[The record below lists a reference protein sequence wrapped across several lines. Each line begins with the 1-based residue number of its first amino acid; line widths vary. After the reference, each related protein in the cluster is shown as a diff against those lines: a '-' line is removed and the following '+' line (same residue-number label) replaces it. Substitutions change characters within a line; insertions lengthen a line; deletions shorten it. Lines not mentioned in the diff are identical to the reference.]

1 MTPTPSEETPVSG
14 FLGLGIAPK
23 LLEAL
28 ARNNYVTPTPIQKQ
42 SIPVA
47 IEGKDMVG
55 IAQTGTGKT
64 LAFGIPMIQRIARMG
79 GKGLALLPTR
89 ELALQVEEQF
99 QKIGRGAGL
108 RTAILIGGAAMGP
121 QIAAIR
127 NKPHII
133 IATPGRL
140 IDHMEQKIVKLDD
153 VSVLV
158 LDEADRMLDMGFLPQ
173 INRILREIPKT
184 HQTMLFSATMPREI
198 VEIAQRFMTSPTR
211 IEIATSGTLA
221 ENVDQ
226 ELYVVRKEH
235 KVRLLEK
242 LLEEHKG
249 SVLVF
254 TRTKFG
260 ARRLAHEVVRMGHPA
275 ADIHS
280 DRSLAQRREA
290 LDGFKSGKYRVLV
303 ATDIAARGIDVTGIE
318 MVVNFDVPEN
328 PEDYVHRIGRTG
340 RAGMSG
346 IAVTFA
352 MPDQGSEVRDIERL
366 IRKVLEISPMP
377 TDLPPERPRPPMSQS
392 AERPQYQQRGGY
404 QGGRRQ
410 GSSGSHSGGRTPSY
424 GDTRKKAPHAD
435 GRVASYGDTR
445 KSSTPGDTR
454 QPHQISHRPSAPARQ
469 EPRPAAHQEGP
480 VKSHDRR
487 IPAGSFEASQPTNHG
502 VGVPG
507 KDRAYLPGLD
517 DGIKNALGGLW
528 PGDSSN
534 AMKSVQT
541 PAPRHQE
548 HHRKPETGKR
558 FPSRHK

>member
-1 MTPTPSEETPVSG
+1 
-14 FLGLGIAPK
+14 
-23 LLEAL
+23 
-28 ARNNYVTPTPIQKQ
+28 
-42 SIPVA
+42 
-47 IEGKDMVG
+47 
-55 IAQTGTGKT
+55 
-64 LAFGIPMIQRIARMG
+64 MIQRIARMG

-89 ELALQVEEQF
+89 ELALQVEEHF
-99 QKIGRGAGL
+99 QKIGRTAGL

-140 IDHMEQKIVKLDD
+140 IDHLEQKIVKLDD

-198 VEIAQRFMTSPTR
+198 VEIAQRFMNSPVR
-211 IEIATSGTLA
+211 IEVATSGTLA

-226 ELYVVRKEH
+226 ELYVVRKEQ

-242 LLEEHKG
+242 LLAEHKG

-260 ARRLAHEVVRMGHPA
+260 ARRLAHEVIRMGHAA

-280 DRSLAQRREA
+280 DRSLSQRREA

-303 ATDIAARGIDVTGIE
+303 ATDIAARGIDVTGIAL
-318 MVVNFDVPEN
+318 VVNFDVPEN

-346 IAVTFA
+346 VAVTFA
-352 MPDQGSEVRDIERL
+352 MPDQGDEVRGIERL

-377 TDLPPERPRPPMSQS
+377 SDLPPERPRPPMSAS
-392 AERPQYQQRGGY
+392 DSRPQYQQRGGY
-404 QGGRRQ
+404 QGGRRP
-410 GSSGSHSGGRTPSY
+410 SGGGGGGYQGHRPAYQTDRARVTSQ

-445 KSSTPGDTR
+445 RSAQGGPGDR
-454 QPHQISHRPSAPARQ
+454 RPAQP
-469 EPRPAAHQEGP
+469 EPRRDPSQEGP
-480 VKSHDRR
+480 IKSHDRR
-487 IPAGSFEASQPTNHG
+487 VGPAATFDASQPASHG

-534 AMKSVQT
+534 AMKSTQT

-548 HHRKPETGKR
+548 HHHKPETGKR
-558 FPSRHK
+558 FPSRHH

>member
-1 MTPTPSEETPVSG
+1 
-14 FLGLGIAPK
+14 
-23 LLEAL
+23 
-28 ARNNYVTPTPIQKQ
+28 
-42 SIPVA
+42 
-47 IEGKDMVG
+47 MVG

-89 ELALQVEEQF
+89 ELALQVEDHL
-99 QKIGRGAGL
+99 QKIGRIAGL

-127 NKPHII
+127 NKPHVI

-140 IDHMEQKIVKLDD
+140 NDHLEQKIVKLDD

-198 VEIAQRFMTSPTR
+198 VEIAQRFMHSPVR
-211 IEIATSGTLA
+211 IEVATSGTLA

-226 ELYVVRKEH
+226 ELYVVRKEQ

-242 LLEEHKG
+242 LLIEHKG

-260 ARRLAHEVVRMGHPA
+260 ARRLAHEVIRMGNAA

-352 MPDQGSEVRDIERL
+352 MPDQGDEVRGIEKL
-366 IRKVLEISPMP
+366 IRKVLEISPLP
-377 TDLPPERPRPPMSQS
+377 SDLPPERPRPPMSQS
-392 AERPQYQQRGGY
+392 ADRPQYQQRG
-404 QGGRRQ
+404 RQ
-410 GSSGSHSGGRTPSY
+410 GSSRQGGGSYQGHRPAYQNDRRQASQ
-424 GDTRKKAPHAD
+424 GDTRKGSSHQG

-445 KSSTPGDTR
+445 RG
-454 QPHQISHRPSAPARQ
+454 HQ
-469 EPRPAAHQEGP
+469 EPRPAHQEGP
-480 VKSHDRR
+480 VQSRDTRVG
-487 IPAGSFEASQPTNHG
+487 PAAPFESNRPTSPG
-502 VGVPG
+502 ISAPG

-528 PGDSSN
+528 PGDSSQ
-534 AMKSVQT
+534 AMKSVS
-541 PAPRHQE
+541 HQE

-558 FPSRHK
+558 FPSRHH